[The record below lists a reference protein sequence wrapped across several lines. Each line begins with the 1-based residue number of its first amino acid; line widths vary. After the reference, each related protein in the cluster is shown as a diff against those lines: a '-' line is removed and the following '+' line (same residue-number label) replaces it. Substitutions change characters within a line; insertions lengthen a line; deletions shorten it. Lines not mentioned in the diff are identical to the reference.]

1 MKKVYMAVSNDEL
14 ELPFMIEDKLTVL
27 AEKLKISYKTCRNY
41 LAVRNGV
48 FPNEGFKIVRV
59 VF

>member
-1 MKKVYMAVSNDEL
+1 MKKVYMAVSNDKY

-27 AEKLKISYKTCRNY
+27 AEKLKVSYKTCRNY

-48 FPNEGFKIVRV
+48 FQNEGFKIVKV

>member
-27 AEKLKISYKTCRNY
+27 AEKLKVSYKTCRNY

-48 FPNEGFKIVRV
+48 FTNEGFKIVKV

>member
-1 MKKVYMAVSNDEL
+1 MKKVYMAVSNDKY

-27 AEKLKISYKTCRNY
+27 AQKLKVSYNTCRTY

-48 FPNEGFKIVRV
+48 FTNEGFKIVKV